1 MSVSAAFET
10 VHPVYF
16 LEVSLQL
23 PPPPFSP
30 PSFSLKLYSQGRLC
44 EDDIFDSVHQYV
56 SLSI

>member
-23 PPPPFSP
+23 PRRHVPPPFPRTLTASGACARMT
-30 PSFSLKLYSQGRLC
+30 SLTLC
-44 EDDIFDSVHQYV
+44 ISIV
-56 SLSI
+56 SLGV